1 MPITEQLTTQL
12 DRLASFEPG
21 PFPVISLYLNL
32 QANDRGR
39 DQFEPFLR
47 KEFAERVG
55 TYQASGPERESLE
68 RDAAKIRKYVESLD
82 GAANGLAL
90 FACGGADLFEA
101 IPLAAPLDGHRLCI
115 SDRPHLYPLARL
127 LDQYPRYAA
136 LVADTHSAR
145 IFVFAANTVERTEQI
160 EGTKTKHHKQGGMSQ
175 ARYQRHTENF
185 HVHHVKEV
193 VDTLARVVREDAIGT
208 VLVSGDEVVRPL
220 LREHMPKE
228 IADRVIE
235 TDSLDIRTP
244 QHEILATTLAALR
257 ERDAATDRERVDE
270 LIGAYRANGLA
281 CVGIDAVKRA
291 FEMGQV
297 DELVIAASPQTLGAK
312 AAGGR
317 APQADRAT
325 DGGARPE
332 RTAQERAADELIAQ
346 ARNTS
351 AKIRF
356 IEDTSLLAPVGGV
369 GAFLRFAI
377 RK

>member
-55 TYQASGPERESLE
+55 TYHASGPERESLE

-82 GAANGLAL
+82 GAVNGLAL
-90 FACGGADLFEA
+90 FACGGADLFDA
-101 IPLAAPLDGHRLCI
+101 IPLAAPIDGHRLYI

-228 IADRVIE
+228 IAERVIE

-297 DELVIAASPQTLGAK
+297 DELVIAASPQTLGANP
-312 AAGGR
+312 AGGR
-317 APQADRAT
+317 AAQVDRAAE
-325 DGGARPE
+325 GGARPE